1 MEARTPAPDPNPN
14 SGLDEG
20 DSTVWKHTLGS
31 DIGRSPVGTPS
42 GSQQNGTDQFPL
54 LQKPPP
60 QQMWGAHCLT
70 HGDYFSLQGPLDT
83 PPNAREANSQPT
95 PPLFL
100 ALFHPVPFPNARDS
114 DPGHLCAASGQP
126 SSFKVPHP
134 LPITPHPS
142 SLTHS
147 HPTSCPF
154 RLLLILMTLTQGQVQ
169 SCY

>member
-95 PPLFL
+95 PLFSWPCSIL
-100 ALFHPVPFPNARDS
+100 CPFPMHGTQTQGTCVQLQGNL
-114 DPGHLCAASGQP
+114 PP
-126 SSFKVPHP
+126 SR
-134 LPITPHPS
+134 
-142 SLTHS
+142 SLTHFPS
-147 HPTSCPF
+147 LPTH
-154 RLLLILMTLTQGQVQ
+154 LLSPTPTPLLALSG
-169 SCY
+169 SS